1 MPDDPLDVVWRYCA
15 TVIPDLR
22 KRRTSEKPLREW
34 FEMDHNSN
42 VEIERRDDGV
52 KSTVAIEFQKIHG
65 VSDRR
70 GTRDDEIDRRGDSRD
85 RQRERPYERERGG
98 YEPPRVVVVARPHGV
113 PASYGNASN
122 PPPPM
127 QAPPPDP
134 PPPPPAQPAPPHRHE
149 GFANPPPPPA
159 SRSAWDRG
167 RAPTLS
173 SAAAPFYPGAGPR
186 PSAAPMGSLPYG
198 GGVQASMASMA
209 PMASMASMAPMAS
222 AAHGAAPSA
231 PSTAPQKYVRP
242 SRYDAYDTDRD
253 DDSDTDPEE
262 ARRRRESLARD
273 PSRRPRDA
281 PGELPSEDARRR
293 RSGSESLS
301 RRDSLGASR
310 ALPIPKALP
319 GAGTHAAS
327 RVSGILN
334 AIPGPGR
341 LSAPK
346 LMMPVGA
353 AAAPRVKDTGFEERA
368 RALADEKKRKAAEAA
383 AAEAAEAEAE
393 RAAAKRAKLAKEAKE
408 AKEAARAV
416 PKPEPKTIEVSD
428 DDGADDELRVIHDDN
443 DRRVVNVEH
452 DDDSGSDV
460 VLDDDED
467 DEARRERR
475 RAAKKLKKEKKLKKK
490 MSDASEKAEK
500 SKAEKSIEERQAEP
514 IAPLGGKFPDD
525 AVWIIHNDKYPAYY
539 LFARDVYVQRLYRN
553 AGSAKAKETPDL
565 CIRRF
570 RVKVSDAEDP
580 EYTEV
585 DFENTDPTGKVA
597 SGKSTRILR
606 SMLALFR
613 WAAREWG
620 RDSDDL
626 KQFFKEYGEG
636 KGNNKSFKDTMDG
649 KD

>member
-1 MPDDPLDVVWRYCA
+1 MDR
-15 TVIPDLR
+15 R
-22 KRRTSEKPLREW
+22 KTSEKPLREW
-34 FEMDHNSN
+34 FDMDHNSN
-42 VEIERRDDGV
+42 VEIERRHDSV
-52 KSTVAIEFQKIHG
+52 SSTVAIQYQKIYG

-70 GTRDDEIDRRGDSRD
+70 GTRDDEFEGRGDSRD
-85 RQRERPYERERGG
+85 RQRERPYERERGD
-98 YEPPRVVVVARPHGV
+98 YEPPRVVVARTHGV

-122 PPPPM
+122 P
-127 QAPPPDP
+127 
-134 PPPPPAQPAPPHRHE
+134 PPHRHE

-159 SRSAWDRG
+159 ARSAWDRG
-167 RAPTLS
+167 RAPNLS
-173 SAAAPFYPGAGPR
+173 SAAAPFYPGAGHR

-198 GGVQASMASMA
+198 GGGAASMASMA
-209 PMASMASMAPMAS
+209 SMSSMKSMASMAPMAS
-222 AAHGAAPSA
+222 AARGAAPSA
-231 PSTAPQKYVRP
+231 PSARSAPSAPPKKYVRP

-281 PGELPSEDARRR
+281 PGEPPSEDARRR

-301 RRDSLGASR
+301 RRDSLGARASQGALGASR
-310 ALPIPKALP
+310 ALPIPKTLQ

-346 LMMPVGA
+346 PMMPVGA

-393 RAAAKRAKLAKEAKE
+393 RAAAKRARLAKE

-428 DDGADDELRVIHDDN
+428 DDGADDELRVTHDDD
-443 DRRVVNVEH
+443 DRQVVRVEL

-460 VLDDDED
+460 APDDDTD

-475 RAAKKLKKEKKLKKK
+475 RAAKKLKKEKKRIAKK
-490 MSDASEKAEK
+490 MPDASEKAEK
-500 SKAEKSIEERQAEP
+500 EKFKASEKSVEERQAEP

-525 AVWIIHNDKYPAYY
+525 AVWIIHNDKYPAYH

-553 AGSAKAKETPDL
+553 APGGGNAKDTPDL

-570 RVKVSDAEDP
+570 KVKVSEASDP

-585 DFENTDPTGKVA
+585 SFENTDPTGKA
-597 SGKSTRILR
+597 AKGKSTRILR

-626 KQFFKEYGEG
+626 KQFFKEYSNT
-636 KGNNKSFKDTMDG
+636 GNTKSFKDTMDG
-649 KD
+649 KV

>member
-1 MPDDPLDVVWRYCA
+1 M
-15 TVIPDLR
+15 
-22 KRRTSEKPLREW
+22 
-34 FEMDHNSN
+34 
-42 VEIERRDDGV
+42 
-52 KSTVAIEFQKIHG
+52 
-65 VSDRR
+65 
-70 GTRDDEIDRRGDSRD
+70 
-85 RQRERPYERERGG
+85 
-98 YEPPRVVVVARPHGV
+98 
-113 PASYGNASN
+113 
-122 PPPPM
+122 
-127 QAPPPDP
+127 
-134 PPPPPAQPAPPHRHE
+134 
-149 GFANPPPPPA
+149 
-159 SRSAWDRG
+159 
-167 RAPTLS
+167 
-173 SAAAPFYPGAGPR
+173 
-186 PSAAPMGSLPYG
+186 
-198 GGVQASMASMA
+198 
-209 PMASMASMAPMAS
+209 
-222 AAHGAAPSA
+222 
-231 PSTAPQKYVRP
+231 
-242 SRYDAYDTDRD
+242 
-253 DDSDTDPEE
+253 
-262 ARRRRESLARD
+262 
-273 PSRRPRDA
+273 
-281 PGELPSEDARRR
+281 
-293 RSGSESLS
+293 
-301 RRDSLGASR
+301 
-310 ALPIPKALP
+310 
-319 GAGTHAAS
+319 
-327 RVSGILN
+327 
-334 AIPGPGR
+334 
-341 LSAPK
+341 
-346 LMMPVGA
+346 
-353 AAAPRVKDTGFEERA
+353 
-368 RALADEKKRKAAEAA
+368 
-383 AAEAAEAEAE
+383 
-393 RAAAKRAKLAKEAKE
+393 
-408 AKEAARAV
+408 
-416 PKPEPKTIEVSD
+416 
-428 DDGADDELRVIHDDN
+428 
-443 DRRVVNVEH
+443 NVEH